1 MSNKRELYNSIVA
14 EVREYSPFPETPASY
29 IEVGNG
35 QLSLDDNLTLESKT
49 SAFSDMAV
57 RDAILMDAMKDEVF
71 AFVLINKI
79 INTTHEADDKEAFT
93 QHDLEA
99 LTLAGH
105 IATMWEQ
112 AGIAVKLSF
121 AIIPT
126 MVEKYRLVEPSLNTM
141 TRKVIDAKCANDGLP
156 IDKMRKQMVKDLD
169 PIIYEGIDE
178 SEGAE

>member
-14 EVREYSPFPETPASY
+14 EVREYSPFPETTASY
-29 IEVGNG
+29 IEVGKG
-35 QLSLDDNLTLESKT
+35 QLTLDDTLTLESKT
-49 SAFSDMAV
+49 SAFSDIAV
-57 RDAILMDAMKDEVF
+57 RDAVLIDAMKDEIF

-79 INTTHEADDKEAFT
+79 INTTHEADDNSTFT

-112 AGIAVKLSF
+112 ATIGVRLSC

-126 MVEKYRLVEPSLNTM
+126 MAEKYKLVEPSLNKM
-141 TRKVIDAKCANDGLP
+141 NRQLIDAKCASDDLNLG
-156 IDKMRKQMVKDLD
+156 KMRKDMVSTLEQD
-169 PIIYEGIDE
+169 IYNGIDE